1 MCIDVLLTSDL
12 QFIATAALNNLLTP
26 YHDLQGRAVPD
37 AAQARQYLRDAVI
50 GEHGD
55 LVDVVELPVAVAVEA
70 GPQVRHENLR
80 PFEEANGLAPP
91 CKRELVPEAGEVAR
105 EQVHQPRCGPVGRL
119 YAVREAALVLL
130 QDAGF
135 AWLAICSQ
143 EVSHTHT
150 HTLSLSLSL
159 SFSFCFSFSFSRP
172 KPNRLRN
179 VPGDGWVNLLR
190 IGPFPL
196 LSSRIGALLG
206 AEFPRLCRI

>member
-70 GPQVRHENLR
+70 RPQVRHENLR

-143 EVSHTHT
+143 EFS
-150 HTLSLSLSL
+150 HTLSLFLFLFLAQSQTDCGM
-159 SFSFCFSFSFSRP
+159 FR
-172 KPNRLRN
+172 
-179 VPGDGWVNLLR
+179 GDGWVNLLR
-190 IGPFPL
+190 IGPVPL

-206 AEFPRLCRI
+206 AEFPRLCRT

>member
-12 QFIATAALNNLLTP
+12 QFIVTPALNNLPTP

-70 GPQVRHENLR
+70 RPQVRHENLR

-143 EVSHTHT
+143 EFS
-150 HTLSLSLSL
+150 HTLSLFLFLFLAQSQTDCGM
-159 SFSFCFSFSFSRP
+159 FR
-172 KPNRLRN
+172 
-179 VPGDGWVNLLR
+179 GDGWVNLLR
-190 IGPFPL
+190 IGPVPL

-206 AEFPRLCRI
+206 AEFPRLCRT